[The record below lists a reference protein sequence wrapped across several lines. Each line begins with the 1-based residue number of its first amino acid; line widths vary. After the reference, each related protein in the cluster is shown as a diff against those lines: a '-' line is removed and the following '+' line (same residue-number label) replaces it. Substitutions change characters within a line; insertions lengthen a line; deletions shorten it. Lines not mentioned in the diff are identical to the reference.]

1 MPSTLRDSLLQA
13 NEQLVERWFRRVLAS
28 YPDDTAKYLA
38 NNTASFQNPVGQTLL
53 SSLESLFSGL
63 IRGDTPAELF
73 PALDAIIRIRA
84 TQDFTPAEAVV
95 FLTQLKQIVRE
106 EAARTGKGD
115 ARQLRA
121 MEDRIDGAQLMAFDV
136 YMDCREQ
143 IFRIKSGERSRGG
156 AIRTIQRPATAEAF
170 QPTAAQVSGPA
181 AAHACEPTA
190 AHTSGPTAVS
200 APKPQ
205 GSKEGNSR

>member
-1 MPSTLRDSLLQA
+1 MPRTLRDSLLQA

-53 SSLESLFSGL
+53 SSLESLFTGL

-95 FLTQLKQIVRE
+95 FLTQLKQIVRD
-106 EAARTGKGD
+106 EAARTGAGD
-115 ARQLRA
+115 VQQLRA
-121 MEDRIDGAQLMAFDV
+121 VEDRIDGAQLMAFDV

-143 IFRIKSGERSRGG
+143 IYRIKSGERSQHG
-156 AIRTIQRPATAEAF
+156 AIRTIQRPATAQASQPTTAQAS
-170 QPTAAQVSGPA
+170 QPTAA
-181 AAHACEPTA
+181 HA
-190 AHTSGPTAVS
+190 SGPTAAS

-205 GSKEGNSR
+205 GSKEGNRR

>member
-13 NEQLVERWFRRVLAS
+13 NEHLVERWFRRVLAS

-38 NNTASFQNPVGQTLL
+38 KNAASFQNPVGQTLL
-53 SSLESLFSGL
+53 SSLESLFVGL
-63 IRGDTPAELF
+63 IRGDAPADLF

-95 FLTQLKQIVRE
+95 FLTQLKQIVRD
-106 EAARTGKGD
+106 EAARTGAGD
-115 ARQLRA
+115 AQQLRA
-121 MEDRIDGAQLMAFDV
+121 VEDCIDGAQLMAFDV

-143 IFRIKSGERSRGG
+143 IFRIRSGDRSQRGT
-156 AIRTIQRPATAEAF
+156 IRMAKR
-170 QPTAAQVSGPA
+170 PA
-181 AAHACEPTA
+181 AANASQLA
-190 AHTSGPTAVS
+190 AASASQPAAANASGPTTAS

-205 GSKEGNSR
+205 GAKEGNSR